1 MNHPNGKGNKTPES
15 GTGGWTRGELLK
27 VSGSYWAACT
37 LHAAVILD
45 VFSLLGNERLSADE
59 VSTRLGAKGRGTQML
74 LNALT
79 AMNLLT
85 RQDGLFSNTTDSNRY
100 LRPGSDEYTGDIIRH
115 HHFLVEGWSRLHESV
130 LSGKPARPDRVAD
143 RGGDQLEAFLMGMFN
158 LASGLAPRLVPTIDM
173 TGRKK
178 LLDLGGGPGTYAV
191 HFCRHNPGLSAL
203 VYDLPTT
210 RDFAE
215 RTIARFNMG
224 DRVSF
229 LEGDYLEDDLPG
241 GFDAA
246 WLSHVLHG
254 EGPNGCATILKKVA
268 AALDPGGLLLIH
280 EFILD
285 DTMDGPLHPALF
297 SLNMLLG
304 TPEGRAYSESQLAA
318 MMREAGLS
326 DIRRLPFT
334 SPAQTGIMAGEKA

>member
-1 MNHPNGKGNKTPES
+1 MTS
-15 GTGGWTRGELLK
+15 GEKHRTRGELLK
-27 VSGSYWAACT
+27 VSGSYWEACA
-37 LHAAVILD
+37 LHAAVMLD
-45 VFSLLGNERLSADE
+45 LFDLIGEKSLPAVE
-59 VSTRLGAKGRGTQML
+59 VAARLGAEGRGTEML
-74 LNALT
+74 LDALA
-79 AMNLLT
+79 AMHLLS
-85 RQDGLFSNTTDSNRY
+85 RKDGLFANTSDSSMY
-100 LRPGSDEYTGDIIRH
+100 LRPGSEEYVGNIIKH
-115 HHFLVEGWSRLHESV
+115 HHYLVEGWSRLHESV

-178 LLDLGGGPGTYAV
+178 LLDLGGGPGTYAL
-191 HFCRHNPGLSAL
+191 HFCRVNTDLAAV

-210 RDFAE
+210 RHFAE
-215 RTIARFNMG
+215 KTINRFGMDN
-224 DRVSF
+224 RVSF
-229 LEGDYLEDDLPG
+229 VEGDYLKDDLPG

-254 EGPNGCATILKKVA
+254 EGPHGCATMLKKVA

-304 TPEGRAYSESQLAA
+304 TPEGRAYSESQLAE

-334 SPAQTGIMAGEKA
+334 SPAQTGIMAGTAS